1 MAELHDPI
9 ETGMPRS
16 VKFGI
21 AAVIVFIVFA
31 WFLPRKVGVNGK
43 AGPKSIPGA
52 PSTTDREA
60 EHRLSSILEGLAPE
74 HVIISTKRLE
84 SVADL
89 GQWAGE
95 SLTKGDAA
103 AVTVDRE
110 ANSKWFSGDA
120 LREVNDPTFSPRDG
134 HHLTLANLAGE
145 VVTQ

>member
-21 AAVIVFIVFA
+21 AAVIIFIVFA

-43 AGPKSIPGA
+43 AGPKTGTVAGS
-52 PSTTDREA
+52 PSTSDRET
-60 EHRLSSILEGLAPE
+60 EHRLTSILEGLAAE
-74 HVIISTKRLE
+74 HVVVSTKRLE

-103 AVTVDRE
+103 KV
-110 ANSKWFSGDA
+110 
-120 LREVNDPTFSPRDG
+120 
-134 HHLTLANLAGE
+134 
-145 VVTQ
+145 